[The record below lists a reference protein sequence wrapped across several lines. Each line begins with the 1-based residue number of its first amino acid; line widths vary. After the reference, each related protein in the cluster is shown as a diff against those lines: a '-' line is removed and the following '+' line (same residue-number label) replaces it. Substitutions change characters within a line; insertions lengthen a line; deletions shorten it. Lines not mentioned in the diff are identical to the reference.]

1 MRMRRVEQR
10 KTALLRKET
19 IERCPSDEKRG
30 SKA

>member
-10 KTALLRKET
+10 KTALLRKRT